1 LDPSENLTLHR
12 DFCLCAPL
20 PEDIGQ
26 GTYRT
31 AESGIMIIMKNTT
44 GVAERIVN
52 YRADTLKAVLFD
64 FGGVIAEE
72 GFREGIMAIGKK
84 NKMDPEIFFAD
95 VDRIIYETGYLIGR
109 ADEASFWNAV
119 RKKTGIT
126 DSDEELREEVLTR
139 FTFRPAMLA
148 YADRLR
154 ARRLKVGMLSDQTNW
169 LEEIDRKTPLFRHF
183 DIVFNSF
190 RLHKSK
196 RDASVFRDVCE
207 ILGLRPDEVLFVD
220 DNINHINRAS
230 DEGLI
235 TLHFS
240 TAEDFEKQIRE
251 YI

>member
-1 LDPSENLTLHR
+1 MYNDNYE
-12 DFCLCAPL
+12 
-20 PEDIGQ
+20 
-26 GTYRT
+26 
-31 AESGIMIIMKNTT
+31 NTT
-44 GVAERIVN
+44 EVEERIVPFM
-52 YRADTLKAVLFD
+52 AETLKAVLFD

-72 GFREGIMAIGKK
+72 GFREGLMAIGKK
-84 NKMDPEIFFAD
+84 NKLDPENFFTD
-95 VDRIIYETGYLIGR
+95 VDRLIYETGYLIGR
-109 ADEASFWNAV
+109 ADEASFWNSV

-126 DSDEELREEVLTR
+126 GSDKALREEVLTR

-154 ARRLKVGMLSDQTNW
+154 ARRLKVCMLSDQTNW

-196 RDASVFRDVCE
+196 RDPSVFRDVCE

-220 DNINHINRAS
+220 DNINHINRAEN
-230 DEGLI
+230 EGLI

-240 TAEDFEKQIRE
+240 TAEEFEKQIRE
-251 YI
+251 FM

>member
-1 LDPSENLTLHR
+1 
-12 DFCLCAPL
+12 
-20 PEDIGQ
+20 
-26 GTYRT
+26 
-31 AESGIMIIMKNTT
+31 MKIRKIQQRKRKGSFLNMTD
-44 GVAERIVN
+44 A
-52 YRADTLKAVLFD
+52 LKAVLFD

-84 NKMDPEIFFAD
+84 NNLDPELFFTD
-95 VDRIIYETGYLIGR
+95 VDRLIYETGYLIGR
-109 ADEASFWNAV
+109 ADESSFWNAV
-119 RKKTGIT
+119 RNKTGIT
-126 DSDEELREEVLTR
+126 GSDEELREEVLTR
-139 FTFRPAMLA
+139 FTFRPAMLS

-196 RDASVFRDVCE
+196 RDPSVFRDVCE
-207 ILGLRPDEVLFVD
+207 ILSIPPGEVLFVD
-220 DNINHINRAS
+220 DNIDHIKRAT

-240 TAEDFEKQIRE
+240 TAEEFEKQIKVF
-251 YI
+251 I

>member
-1 LDPSENLTLHR
+1 
-12 DFCLCAPL
+12 
-20 PEDIGQ
+20 
-26 GTYRT
+26 
-31 AESGIMIIMKNTT
+31 MIIMKNTT

-72 GFREGIMAIGKK
+72 GFREGLMAIGKK
-84 NKMDPEIFFAD
+84 NKLDPENFFTD
-95 VDRIIYETGYLIGR
+95 VDRLIYETGYLIGR
-109 ADEASFWNAV
+109 ADESSFWNAV

-126 DSDEELREEVLTR
+126 GSDEDLREEVLTR

-148 YADRLR
+148 HADRLK

-196 RDASVFRDVCE
+196 RDPSVFRDVCE

-220 DNINHINRAS
+220 DNINHINRAA

-240 TAEDFEKQIRE
+240 TAEEFEKQIRE
-251 YI
+251 FM